1 MDILIK
7 PKKNRYIIYAII
19 IAIFSTVGMNISLM
33 NTNADKLLKKFEYSS
48 TWNNFMAVFRTSI
61 SGKND
66 VRLFYQLVAVGIT
79 LMFLIIFSYRF
90 CVREIV
96 SSAVVSIIFGFCMWF
111 GTVFSNKESWNYFL
125 RNKYVKILDIWY
137 ILAYTLLMFG
147 AFAHHWKNCGCIWK
161 QSRTKS
167 RSKNESQDKRQNG
180 SQYKESIFYV
190 CCSFTCLLAAVLYR
204 ILARIPAHRSSDTD
218 VTVFSCADQI
228 SGT

>member
-96 SSAVVSIIFGFCMWF
+96 PPLFLLYLDFVCGLAQ
-111 GTVFSNKESWNYFL
+111 YFL
-125 RNKYVKILDIWY
+125 
-137 ILAYTLLMFG
+137 
-147 AFAHHWKNCGCIWK
+147 
-161 QSRTKS
+161 TKS
-167 RSKNESQDKRQNG
+167 RG
-180 SQYKESIFYV
+180 IIF
-190 CCSFTCLLAAVLYR
+190 FG
-204 ILARIPAHRSSDTD
+204 INM
-218 VTVFSCADQI
+218 
-228 SGT
+228 

>member
-147 AFAHHWKNCGCIWK
+147 ALLIIGKIVAASGNKAE
-161 QSRTKS
+161 QKS

>member
-79 LMFLIIFSYRF
+79 LMFLIIFSYY
-90 CVREIV
+90 
-96 SSAVVSIIFGFCMWF
+96 S
-111 GTVFSNKESWNYFL
+111 
-125 RNKYVKILDIWY
+125 
-137 ILAYTLLMFG
+137 
-147 AFAHHWKNCGCIWK
+147 
-161 QSRTKS
+161 
-167 RSKNESQDKRQNG
+167 
-180 SQYKESIFYV
+180 YK
-190 CCSFTCLLAAVLYR
+190 
-204 ILARIPAHRSSDTD
+204 
-218 VTVFSCADQI
+218 
-228 SGT
+228 

>member
-79 LMFLIIFSYRF
+79 PDVSYYIFLSFLCSGNSKFRRCFYYIWILY
-90 CVREIV
+90 
-96 SSAVVSIIFGFCMWF
+96 VVW
-111 GTVFSNKESWNYFL
+111 
-125 RNKYVKILDIWY
+125 
-137 ILAYTLLMFG
+137 
-147 AFAHHWKNCGCIWK
+147 H
-161 QSRTKS
+161 
-167 RSKNESQDKRQNG
+167 
-180 SQYKESIFYV
+180 SIF
-190 CCSFTCLLAAVLYR
+190 
-204 ILARIPAHRSSDTD
+204 
-218 VTVFSCADQI
+218 
-228 SGT
+228 

>member
-48 TWNNFMAVFRTSI
+48 TWNNFMTVFRTSI

-66 VRLFYQLVAVGIT
+66 VRLFYQLVAVVIT

-96 SSAVVSIIFGFCMWF
+96 SSAVVSIIFGLNSFSTYGITMFLILFLVYSFSKLLSSILGIMFFCF
-111 GTVFSNKESWNYFL
+111 K
-125 RNKYVKILDIWY
+125 
-137 ILAYTLLMFG
+137 
-147 AFAHHWKNCGCIWK
+147 
-161 QSRTKS
+161 
-167 RSKNESQDKRQNG
+167 
-180 SQYKESIFYV
+180 
-190 CCSFTCLLAAVLYR
+190 
-204 ILARIPAHRSSDTD
+204 
-218 VTVFSCADQI
+218 
-228 SGT
+228 

>member
-111 GTVFSNKESWNYFL
+111 GTVFSNK
-125 RNKYVKILDIWY
+125 
-137 ILAYTLLMFG
+137 
-147 AFAHHWKNCGCIWK
+147 NCGCIWK

>member
-90 CVREIV
+90 CVQEIV

-125 RNKYVKILDIWY
+125 RNKYVKILDIWR
-137 ILAYTLLMFG
+137 I
-147 AFAHHWKNCGCIWK
+147 AHHWKNCGCIWK

>member
-147 AFAHHWKNCGCIWK
+147 ALLIWK

>member
-111 GTVFSNKESWNYFL
+111 GTVFSNKDFRYLVYFG
-125 RNKYVKILDIWY
+125 VY
-137 ILAYTLLMFG
+137 ITDVWRI
-147 AFAHHWKNCGCIWK
+147 AHHWKNCGCIWK

>member
-33 NTNADKLLKKFEYSS
+33 NTNVDKLLKKFEYSS

-147 AFAHHWKNCGCIWK
+147 ALLIIGKIVAASGNKAEQKAEVKTKAKTKRFAIQGKYFLCVLQFYLFAGCRII
-161 QSRTKS
+161 SYS
-167 RSKNESQDKRQNG
+167 GQDSSTQIFRHRC
-180 SQYKESIFYV
+180 YSIFM
-190 CCSFTCLLAAVLYR
+190 CRPDFR
-204 ILARIPAHRSSDTD
+204 DMI
-218 VTVFSCADQI
+218 
-228 SGT
+228 

>member
-79 LMFLIIFSYRF
+79 LMFLNYIFLSFLCSGNSKFRRCFYY
-90 CVREIV
+90 IWILY
-96 SSAVVSIIFGFCMWF
+96 VVW
-111 GTVFSNKESWNYFL
+111 
-125 RNKYVKILDIWY
+125 
-137 ILAYTLLMFG
+137 
-147 AFAHHWKNCGCIWK
+147 H
-161 QSRTKS
+161 
-167 RSKNESQDKRQNG
+167 
-180 SQYKESIFYV
+180 SIF
-190 CCSFTCLLAAVLYR
+190 
-204 ILARIPAHRSSDTD
+204 
-218 VTVFSCADQI
+218 
-228 SGT
+228 

>member
-90 CVREIV
+90 CVQEIV
-96 SSAVVSIIFGFCMWF
+96 SSAVVSIYIWI
-111 GTVFSNKESWNYFL
+111 L
-125 RNKYVKILDIWY
+125 YVVW
-137 ILAYTLLMFG
+137 
-147 AFAHHWKNCGCIWK
+147 H
-161 QSRTKS
+161 
-167 RSKNESQDKRQNG
+167 
-180 SQYKESIFYV
+180 SIF
-190 CCSFTCLLAAVLYR
+190 
-204 ILARIPAHRSSDTD
+204 
-218 VTVFSCADQI
+218 
-228 SGT
+228 

>member
-90 CVREIV
+90 CVRGKFRRCFYYIWILY
-96 SSAVVSIIFGFCMWF
+96 VVW
-111 GTVFSNKESWNYFL
+111 
-125 RNKYVKILDIWY
+125 
-137 ILAYTLLMFG
+137 
-147 AFAHHWKNCGCIWK
+147 H
-161 QSRTKS
+161 
-167 RSKNESQDKRQNG
+167 
-180 SQYKESIFYV
+180 SIF
-190 CCSFTCLLAAVLYR
+190 
-204 ILARIPAHRSSDTD
+204 
-218 VTVFSCADQI
+218 
-228 SGT
+228 

>member
-90 CVREIV
+90 LCSGNSKFRRCFYYIWILY
-96 SSAVVSIIFGFCMWF
+96 VVW
-111 GTVFSNKESWNYFL
+111 
-125 RNKYVKILDIWY
+125 
-137 ILAYTLLMFG
+137 
-147 AFAHHWKNCGCIWK
+147 H
-161 QSRTKS
+161 
-167 RSKNESQDKRQNG
+167 
-180 SQYKESIFYV
+180 SIF
-190 CCSFTCLLAAVLYR
+190 
-204 ILARIPAHRSSDTD
+204 
-218 VTVFSCADQI
+218 
-228 SGT
+228 